1 MANPNITDKIS
12 GTNGASASASD
23 IEAQLEQLRLDLAEL
38 TRTVASFGS
47 GKVQEATNRAAR
59 IGNEVAEASA
69 EVIQSAR
76 SSLVSAEE
84 DLEAHIR
91 NKPLQSICIAAG
103 VGFLAA
109 LMTRR

>member
-1 MANPNITDKIS
+1 MANPSIADKIS
-12 GTNGASASASD
+12 GKNGAAASAGD
-23 IEAQLEQLRLDLAEL
+23 IEAQLEQLSHDVAEL
-38 TRTVASFGS
+38 TRIVASFGN

-59 IGNEVAEASA
+59 ISNEVAEASA
-69 EVIQSAR
+69 EAIQSAR

-91 NKPLQSICIAAG
+91 NKPLQAICIAAG